1 MCICVCVCFH
11 VCVCVFSC
19 VCMRMTSCP
28 HMYHIFFFSA
38 EKPTSERVLV
48 VPDVSGTVLTTG
60 NMPNVLQST
69 SFTGETVHLVYAV

>member
-1 MCICVCVCFH
+1 MCVYAHDVM
-11 VCVCVFSC
+11 SY
-19 VCMRMTSCP
+19 
-28 HMYHIFFFSA
+28 MYHIFFFSA